1 MRKKRKQCDFVL
13 IAVVFLYTISNP
25 IQAQKLKEKQ
35 FFNQASL
42 VGRLHY
48 GFLLAHRE
56 HVEHLVGHTDGFE
69 ISLSR
74 QSTGEKMWHQYYRYP
89 HSGFTYVFLD
99 FNNPEKL
106 GNAHAG
112 MVFINIPV
120 ERNEGFQLSFRMAS
134 GIGYLTKKYERV
146 ENYKNNV
153 IGSHLNAAIQL
164 NLETRYKLSQHLY
177 FNFNAGLT
185 HFSNASFQ
193 TPNLGINNPSVNF
206 GLTYQIDKTTPLIHS
221 ERLPYNKN
229 IQVDVL
235 YAAGIKETYPTT
247 GKQYVAHSLSST
259 MMKQVG
265 YKIRLGV
272 GLDMFYDLSL
282 VHAQRTENRHFTNN
296 FEIVKSGIHFSN
308 ELMMGKLAVL
318 FHMGMYLIDKYNLDG
333 NIYHRLGYKYLI
345 NEHFFV
351 NLTLKTHYGKADY
364 AEWGVGWK
372 FVKK

>member
-1 MRKKRKQCDFVL
+1 MCKRRKQSKFL
-13 IAVVFLYTISNP
+13 FITVVFLFTISSS
-25 IQAQKLKEKQ
+25 IQAQDHTEKL
-35 FFNQASL
+35 FFSGASL
-42 VGRLHY
+42 VGRLHN

-56 HVEHLVGHTDGFE
+56 RVEHLVRHTKGFE

-89 HSGFTYVFLD
+89 QSGFTYVFLD
-99 FNNPEKL
+99 FNNPEKM

-112 MVFINIPV
+112 MAFINIPFA
-120 ERNEGFQLSFRMAS
+120 RNDGFQLSFRMAS

-164 NLETRYKLSQHLY
+164 NLETRYKLSPHLF

-185 HFSNASFQ
+185 HFSNASVH
-193 TPNLGINNPSVNF
+193 TPNLGVNNPSVNF
-206 GLTYQIDKTTPLIHS
+206 GLTYQVDKTTPLVHS

-235 YAAGIKETYPTT
+235 YAAGIKETYPPT
-247 GKQYVAHSLSST
+247 GEQYVAHSLSST

-265 YKIRLGV
+265 YKVRLGL
-272 GLDMFYDLSL
+272 GLDIFYDLGL
-282 VHAQRTENRHFTNN
+282 VHDLRAENRHFATN

-318 FHMGMYLIDKYNLDG
+318 FQMGMYLIDKHNLDG
-333 NIYHRLGYKYLI
+333 NIYHRIGYKYLI
-345 NEHFFV
+345 NEHFFI